1 MSIRYPVTIEELTRC
16 QGVGEGKARKFGEEY
31 LKVIARYIEEN
42 DIVRPDDMVVKSAP
56 NKSEKRI
63 FIITSIDRRIPFEDI
78 ADARDMEM
86 DELLD
91 NIESI
96 ISSGTRLN
104 INYYIHQTIDDY
116 KVDDIYS
123 YFKEEADSDSVTDA
137 LKALGPDYT
146 EEEVRL
152 VRIKFLSEMGN

>member
-1 MSIRYPVTIEELTRC
+1 
-16 QGVGEGKARKFGEEY
+16 
-31 LKVIARYIEEN
+31 
-42 DIVRPDDMVVKSAP
+42 
-56 NKSEKRI
+56 
-63 FIITSIDRRIPFEDI
+63 
-78 ADARDMEM
+78 ME
-86 DELLD
+86 ELLD
-91 NIESI
+91 NIEAI

-104 INYYIHQTIDDY
+104 INYYIHQVIDDY
-116 KVDDIYS
+116 KVDDIYL